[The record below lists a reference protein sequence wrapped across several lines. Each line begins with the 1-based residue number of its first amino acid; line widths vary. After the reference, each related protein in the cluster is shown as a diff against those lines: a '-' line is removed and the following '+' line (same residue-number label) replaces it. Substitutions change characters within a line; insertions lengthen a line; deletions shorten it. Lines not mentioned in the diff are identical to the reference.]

1 MKSGNK
7 RLTIVLSRIALLL
20 SLLVIRPLLM
30 ASLNNGHFLIGDI
43 IFIVNCTSA
52 IFTIKAFVLLRRTM
66 SKEMILAGGCLGIL
80 RAVSTWVGVYAVW
93 SIPTGHHTLIQAL
106 LAPILIMSDRQSVW
120 TRLNAYS
127 IPIGMLF
134 IIPIDAVMGISI
146 GYVWSLL
153 LLVLR
158 IVGARATRYALVNWK
173 PLAGQEAAPQ
183 GIAAVQTMT
192 AALIAAVGWLHFI
205 SGENT
210 GISPV
215 GLVLSTGPIVG
226 LALSEYATIRMITW
240 LRTATSEAMLNAW
253 LVMAPP
259 VLLLVEAIAFDQ
271 EIRLSAA
278 FGMLLIVGTSIRSI
292 AHLLSRED
300 RGLILKNQS

>member
-1 MKSGNK
+1 
-7 RLTIVLSRIALLL
+7 
-20 SLLVIRPLLM
+20 
-30 ASLNNGHFLIGDI
+30 
-43 IFIVNCTSA
+43 
-52 IFTIKAFVLLRRTM
+52 M